1 MDILELFII
10 LYKDFSKY
18 AEIGIKN
25 ECIIIRNFP
34 MIYLI
39 SPDLHL
45 YAFERLGRNNNEVIQ
60 FDDINMLKHRL
71 QKLLCNKENE

>member
-1 MDILELFII
+1 
-10 LYKDFSKY
+10 
-18 AEIGIKN
+18 
-25 ECIIIRNFP
+25 

-39 SPDLHL
+39 SSDLHL